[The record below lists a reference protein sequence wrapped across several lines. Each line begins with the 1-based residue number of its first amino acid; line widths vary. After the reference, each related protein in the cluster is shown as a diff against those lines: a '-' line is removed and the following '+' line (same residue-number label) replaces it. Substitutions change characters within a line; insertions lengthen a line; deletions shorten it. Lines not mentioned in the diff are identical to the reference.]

1 MTHAIHEDWLRWLKA
16 PALKPDVGLLSKASL
31 PPSKTPLKPMQQLG
45 AMTPAVAVWDLDELS
60 RERIEVA

>member
-1 MTHAIHEDWLRWLKA
+1 VAQGASAKA
-16 PALKPDVGLLSKASL
+16 GRGVALKGEFAAIQN
-31 PPSKTPLKPMQQLG
+31 PLKPMQQLG

>member
-1 MTHAIHEDWLRWLKA
+1 VAQGASAKA
-16 PALKPDVGLLSKASL
+16 GRGVALKGEFAAIQKP
-31 PPSKTPLKPMQQLG
+31 PLKPMQQLG